1 MMTLLHDKH
10 SDCFRGST
18 GTAFI
23 TFTEAVSMI
32 PAVPQLWSVLFFFML
47 ICLGLGTQYILIE
60 TVVTGL
66 LDEFPEVKTEF
77 MYQF

>member
-1 MMTLLHDKH
+1 
-10 SDCFRGST
+10 
-18 GTAFI
+18 
-23 TFTEAVSMI
+23 MI

-77 MYQF
+77 VYQF